1 MQRQTQKYLDAVYTA
16 SVVRSSISGRIVTVS
31 GEIYTLTDADIIP
44 GSLNKNNRCVNG
56 SSFEFGAVYQGELNV
71 TLKKSF
77 DGYKLMGGSISFIEH
92 RCLPD
97 DTTEDVD
104 IGIFYIA
111 SADRS
116 KKLTT
121 IKAIDSMGDLDIGI
135 ADDMVGTPYS
145 LLTVMADN
153 CGVHLAQAEDEIEA
167 LPNGQQTYAVSVDT
181 TATYRDMV
189 AYLGMMTGTFATIN
203 VKDQLELKAY
213 ALENCIR
220 IPASKR
226 ISGSTI
232 IADYATYYK
241 GIRARFIS
249 TENYA
254 PYEYIDD
261 TIVDGL
267 ILDLGDVPI
276 VRGLTETKNAMLQAL
291 FDTAKRI
298 RYVPAEFT
306 LVTSDAA
313 LELGDRIG
321 IGGEDLNTYITSYNW
336 IYHGSEKIKGVGD
349 NPRLKASK
357 DKTSKQMASLEE
369 KINAK
374 DVIVHTYTNIAAYTL
389 KSQEKEIISINYATI
404 TNARIIFI
412 ATIPFAMDLDGYMIF
427 SYYVDG
433 VLMPEDTVRQYA
445 TRGEHFATISNNMTL
460 EKDTR
465 RTLTVKACTQYY
477 ESDTRQQAARIR
489 AIENYIT
496 TRKYT
501 EQPIDVTLPVANIAA
516 GAIKA
521 VLYAQGL
528 AGTEV
533 WDGTINIADYISPM
547 TLPILPMTGIIVDAA
562 LKDPTGPER
571 GILEGITPM
580 SLPILPMTGIMV
592 DAITNQI
599 VTNYTFDVGKSQEC
613 QYNSIYVST
622 DAAYKLNT
630 AYDFTGS
637 SQDIDRGS
645 MYAVTISTT
654 EFTAVRTITL
664 TAGNASTLGA
674 KYLIACEGI
683 FYNIVDGALAELPI
697 TDLAADDFNAYGND
711 EAPDG
716 SWLLGM
722 DNPQVLCWAASQD
735 TLPALA
741 AHVVAIPGSQAVISG
756 VIDLSHDSIKG
767 IESMTVKC
775 EGPLILAA
783 SVDDQHTWMAWN
795 GTEWISLSEAY
806 SGMSK
811 EALEAV
817 TADQWQQLISGAREM
832 HIRISLVSEEQIVS
846 EIYIS
851 FINQE
856 EYHGD

>member
-1 MQRQTQKYLDAVYTA
+1 MQRQTPKYLDAMYTA
-16 SVVRSSISGRIVTVS
+16 SVVRSSISGRIETVS
-31 GEIYTLTDADIIP
+31 GETYTLTDADIIP
-44 GSLNKNNRCVNG
+44 GSLNKNNKCVNG

-71 TLKKSF
+71 TLRKMF
-77 DGYKLMGGSISFIEH
+77 DRYKLLDGNISFVEH
-92 RCLPD
+92 RLLLD
-97 DTTEDVD
+97 GTTEDVD
-104 IGIFYIA
+104 IGVFYIA

-116 KKLTT
+116 QKLTT
-121 IKAIDSMGDLDIGI
+121 IKAIDSMGNLDIGI
-135 ADDMVGTPYS
+135 VDDMVGTPYA
-145 LLTVMADN
+145 LLTAMADN
-153 CGVHLAQAEDEIEA
+153 CGVLLAQTENEIKA
-167 LPNGQQTYAVSVDT
+167 LPNGQQTYIVSADT

-189 AYLGMMTGTFATIN
+189 AYLGLMTGTFATIN
-203 VKDQLELKAY
+203 VKDQLELKTY
-213 ALENCIR
+213 ALENCVR
-220 IPASKR
+220 VPAGKR
-226 ISGSTI
+226 ISGSTV
-232 IADYATYYK
+232 IADYVTYYK
-241 GIRARFIS
+241 GVRARFIAS
-249 TENYA
+249 ENYA
-254 PYEYIDD
+254 PYEYADD
-261 TIVDGL
+261 TIADGL
-267 ILDLGDVPI
+267 ILDLGDIPI
-276 VRGLTETKNAMLQAL
+276 VRGLPETKNAMLQTL
-291 FDTAKRI
+291 FNTLKRI

-306 LVTSDAA
+306 LATSDAA
-313 LELGDRIG
+313 LELGDRIEV
-321 IGGEDLNTYITSYNW
+321 GGEDANTYITSYNW

-349 NPRLKASK
+349 NPRLKTSK
-357 DKTSKQMASLEE
+357 DKISKQMASLEE

-374 DVIVHTYTNIAAYTL
+374 DVIVHTYTNISAYTL

-412 ATIPFAMDLDGYMIF
+412 ATVPFTMDLDGYIIF

-433 VLMPEDTVRQYA
+433 VLMAEDTVRQYVA
-445 TRGEHFATISNNMTL
+445 RGEHFVTLSNNMTL

-465 RTLTVKACTQYY
+465 RTLAVKACTQYH

-489 AIENYIT
+489 AIEDYIAT
-496 TRKYT
+496 KKYT
-501 EQPIDVTLPVANIAA
+501 EQPIDATLPVAGIAA

-521 VLYAQGL
+521 MLYAQGL

-547 TLPILPMTGIIVDAA
+547 TLPILPMTGIIADAA
-562 LKDPTGPER
+562 LKDPTGPGR

-580 SLPILPMTGIMV
+580 SLPMLPMTGITV

-664 TAGNASTLGA
+664 TAGNASTPGD

-697 TDLAADDFNAYGND
+697 TDLIADDFTAYGND

-735 TLPALA
+735 AMPALA
-741 AHVVAIPGSQAVISG
+741 AHVVAVPGSQAVISG

-775 EGPLILAA
+775 EGPLILGA

-795 GTEWISLSEAY
+795 GTEWISLSEADA
-806 SGMSK
+806 GMSK

-832 HIRISLVSEEQIVS
+832 HIRISLVSEEQTVS